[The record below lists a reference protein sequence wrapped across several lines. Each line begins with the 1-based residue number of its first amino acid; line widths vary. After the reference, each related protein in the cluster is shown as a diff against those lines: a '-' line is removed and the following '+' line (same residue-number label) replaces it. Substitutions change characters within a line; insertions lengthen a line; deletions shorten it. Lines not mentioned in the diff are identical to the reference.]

1 MTFRDK
7 ISVLTGIFTNYLAKS
22 TILKDTVDEELFL
35 RNAVLATI
43 KAIDILTYKRNIR
56 TPGFSYTKINN
67 NEITLI
73 SGDVFQHSGIINK
86 VGYSINITINAN
98 TIQLILSTMKSN
110 QVKSGSTY
118 VIDWD
123 E

>member
-43 KAIDILTYKRNIR
+43 KAIDILTYKRNVR

-73 SGDVFQHSGIINK
+73 SDDIFQHSGIVNK